1 MRAVLCKEFGP
12 AERLEI
18 GERPSPEAGP
28 GQIVMSVHA
37 CGIQFVDN
45 RIIEGKSVLNTTKLD
60 SHFGRPMQAG
70 FPFVPGAEAAGV
82 VKQVGE
88 GVKSVKVGD
97 RILGTGILGSMAEEV
112 CFREV
117 EICRIP
123 DEMDFETAACF
134 YVAYFTAHYSL
145 LTRGQLHAGETL
157 LVLGA
162 GSGVGLASI
171 ELGKIAGAR
180 VIAAAS
186 SDEKLAEAMARG
198 ADVTIKYPRG
208 RLSLSDQ
215 KELAGS
221 FKAASG
227 SQGFDVITDPVG
239 GDYAEPAMRTMAFKG
254 RYLCIG
260 FAAGIPTVSM
270 HVILN
275 KNGSLIGIEPLTDKW
290 LPGELPQMMA
300 ELFRWYREKRF
311 HSLVTERYPLAQ
323 VGIALRRLADR
334 KATGRIVLNVR

>member
-1 MRAVLCKEFGP
+1 
-12 AERLEI
+12 
-18 GERPSPEAGP
+18 
-28 GQIVMSVHA
+28 
-37 CGIQFVDN
+37 
-45 RIIEGKSVLNTTKLD
+45 
-60 SHFGRPMQAG
+60 
-70 FPFVPGAEAAGV
+70 
-82 VKQVGE
+82 
-88 GVKSVKVGD
+88 
-97 RILGTGILGSMAEEV
+97 MAEEV

-186 SDEKLAEAMARG
+186 SDEKLAEAKARG

-215 KELAGS
+215 KELARFLQS
-221 FKAASG
+221 RERQSR
-227 SQGFDVITDPVG
+227 IRCHTTDPVG
-239 GDYAEPAMRTMAFKG
+239 GDYAEPAMRTMAFQG

-290 LPGELPQMMA
+290 LPGERPQMMA
-300 ELFRWYREKRF
+300 ELFRWYRENRF